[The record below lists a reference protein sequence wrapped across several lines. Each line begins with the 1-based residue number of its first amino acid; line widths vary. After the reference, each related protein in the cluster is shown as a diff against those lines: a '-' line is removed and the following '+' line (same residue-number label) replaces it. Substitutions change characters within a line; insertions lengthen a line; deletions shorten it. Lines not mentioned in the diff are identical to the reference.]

1 MLPNSLLR
9 TTMTAAFS
17 LLLFFGLGL
26 GPVLIATGTYL
37 PETNLSY
44 GPSLTEY
51 DPSVPDYD
59 PWTLNFYHYDTAD
72 GTSRPVTGTTDYN
85 PTGCVLQIFRI
96 DYIIVTLKKRFRF
109 IGWSNPDCKGES
121 IFDIKGSNLTF
132 FVPPKDLEAYQVL
145 WLGSQ
150 KWWHFNSSH
159 GRDVLMR
166 RNTNKE
172 NMLVLLDDISW
183 QEGGNG
189 TNWFS
194 FILLFLV
201 FYPMKK

>member
-1 MLPNSLLR
+1 MLLNSFLR
-9 TTMTAAFS
+9 TTMTATFS

-26 GPVLIATGTYL
+26 GPVLIATGAYL
-37 PETNLSY
+37 PETL
-44 GPSLTEY
+44 PAY
-51 DPSVPDYD
+51 DPSEVDLSLPNYD
-59 PWTLNFYHYDTAD
+59 PWFLEFYYYDTGD
-72 GTSRPVTGTTDYN
+72 GTSRPVTGTTEYK
-85 PTGCVLQIFRI
+85 PTGCEIVWFRT
-96 DYIIVTLKKRFRF
+96 DYITVTLHKRFRF
-109 IGWSNPDCKGES
+109 IGWSNPDCKGEL

-132 FVPPKDLEAYQVL
+132 FVPPKNFEAYQIL

-150 KWWHFNSSH
+150 KWWHFSSSH

-166 RNTNKE
+166 RNTDKE
-172 NMLVLLDDISW
+172 NVLVLLDDFGR

-189 TNWFS
+189 TNWFF